1 MRNKTYGVI
10 AWMICL
16 LAAPTAVRAAQEV
29 TLGYANISARVSPLW
44 IAREKG
50 FFSKYGVQLQA
61 VYLPGAPALFATLAT
76 GQIQIANSGGS
87 TALGAVAGGLDL
99 RVIGTFTS
107 RIPFDIVASPS
118 IKEAK
123 DLRGK
128 RLGIQAIG
136 GTIWMAGLLG
146 LEHLGLE
153 PRRDSIQVVAVGEQT
168 LLTQALEKG
177 TVDAVVVDSAFSNTL
192 KARGYSIVVELSKT
206 HIPFVSNGIVARA
219 SYLQQQPEVA
229 RNIVKG
235 WLEGAAFALSP
246 KMKPAVIATIMRN
259 LKITDADL
267 AERGYQ
273 DLQQATARKPF
284 PSLEGLRNVQRLMAQ
299 RNPAVAGLKT
309 ESLVDAAIMRELDD
323 SGFIDQLYAAYG
335 VK

>member
-1 MRNKTYGVI
+1 MRNRNCWLVACG
-10 AWMICL
+10 ICL
-16 LAAPTAVRAAQEV
+16 FVFPATVRAAQEV
-29 TLGYANISARVSPLW
+29 MLGYANISARVSPLW

-50 FFSKYGVQLQA
+50 FFAKYGVPLQA
-61 VYLPGAPALFATLAT
+61 VFLPHAPALFATLAA
-76 GQIQIANSGGS
+76 GQVQVANSGGS
-87 TALGAVAGGLDL
+87 TALGAVVGGLDL
-99 RVIGTFTS
+99 KVIGTFTS

-128 RLGIQAIG
+128 RLGIQGIG

-153 PRRDSIQVVAVGEQT
+153 PRRDSIQVVAAGEQT

-177 TVDAVVVDSAFSNTL
+177 TVDAIVVDSAFSNML
-192 KARGYSIVVELSKT
+192 KARGFSIVVELSKT
-206 HIPFVSNGIVARA
+206 NIPFVSNGIIARG
-219 SYLQQQPEVA
+219 SYLQQQSETVK
-229 RNIVKG
+229 NIVKG
-235 WLEGAAFALSP
+235 WLEGVAFALSP
-246 KMKPAVIATIMRN
+246 KMKPEVIGAIMRY
-259 LKITDADL
+259 LKITDPAL

-273 DLQQATARKPF
+273 DLQQATDRKPF
-284 PSLEGLRNVQRLMAQ
+284 PSTEGLRNVQRLMAQ
-299 RNPAVAGLKT
+299 RNPAVGNLKT
-309 ESLVDAAIMRELDD
+309 ENLIDGRIMRELDE

>member
-1 MRNKTYGVI
+1 MRSRTLTVVTCI
-10 AWMICL
+10 LCI
-16 LAAPTAVRAAQEV
+16 LAAPPWVCAAQEV
-29 TLGYANISARVSPLW
+29 MLGYANISARVSPLW
-44 IAREKG
+44 IARERG

-61 VYLPGAPALFATLAT
+61 VYMPGAPALFATLAT
-76 GQIQIANSGGS
+76 GQIQVANSGGS

-118 IKEAK
+118 IKDPK

-146 LEHLGLE
+146 LEYLGLE
-153 PRRDSIQVVAVGEQT
+153 PRRDSIQVVAAGEQT

-192 KARGYSIVVELSKT
+192 KARGFSIVVELSKT
-206 HIPFVSNGIVARA
+206 NIPFVSNGIVARA
-219 SYLQQQPEVA
+219 SYLQQQPDAA
-229 RNIVKG
+229 RHIVKG
-235 WLEGAAFALSP
+235 WIEGLAFALSP

-259 LKITDADL
+259 LKITDVDL

-273 DLQQATARKPF
+273 DLLLATDRKPF
-284 PSLEGLRNVQRLMAQ
+284 PSTEGLRNVQRLMAQ

-309 ESLVDAAIMRELDD
+309 ESLVDARIMRELDD
-323 SGFIDQLYAAYG
+323 SGFIDQLYAGYG

>member
-1 MRNKTYGVI
+1 MHNRSFTVVTCI
-10 AWMICL
+10 LHI
-16 LAAPTAVRAAQEV
+16 LAVPPTVRAAQEV
-29 TLGYANISARVSPLW
+29 MLGYANISARVSPLW

-61 VYLPGAPALFATLAT
+61 VYMPGAPALFATLAT
-76 GQIQIANSGGS
+76 GQIQVANSGGS

-118 IKEAK
+118 IKEPK

-146 LEHLGLE
+146 LEHLGLD
-153 PRRDSIQVVAVGEQT
+153 PRRDSIQVVAAGEQT

-192 KARGYSIVVELSKT
+192 KARGFSIVVELSKT
-206 HIPFVSNGIVARA
+206 NIPFVSNGIVARA
-219 SYLQQQPEVA
+219 SYLQQQPEAA

-235 WLEGAAFALSP
+235 WIEGLAFALSP

-273 DLQQATARKPF
+273 DLLQATDRKPF
-284 PSLEGLRNVQRLMAQ
+284 PSTEGLRNVQRLMAQ
-299 RNPAVAGLKT
+299 RNPAVTGLKP
-309 ESLVDAAIMRELDD
+309 ESLVDARIMRELDE
-323 SGFIDQLYAAYG
+323 SGFIDQVYAAYG

>member
-1 MRNKTYGVI
+1 M
-10 AWMICL
+10 
-16 LAAPTAVRAAQEV
+16 
-29 TLGYANISARVSPLW
+29 LGYANISARVSPLW

-153 PRRDSIQVVAVGEQT
+153 PRRDSIQVVAAGEQT

-192 KARGYSIVVELSKT
+192 KARGFSIVVELSKT
-206 HIPFVSNGIVARA
+206 NIPFVSNGIVARA
-219 SYLQQQPEVA
+219 SYLQQQPDVA

-235 WLEGAAFALSP
+235 WMEGVAFALSP

-259 LKITDADL
+259 LKITDTEL

-273 DLQQATARKPF
+273 DLLQATDRKPF
-284 PSLEGLRNVQRLMAQ
+284 PSTEGLRNVQRLMAQ

-309 ESLVDAAIMRELDD
+309 ESLVDGRIMRELDE

>member
-1 MRNKTYGVI
+1 MRNKTYSLVACI
-10 AWMICL
+10 ICL
-16 LAAPTAVRAAQEV
+16 LVSAKMGRAAQEV

-50 FFSKYGVQLQA
+50 FFSKNGVQLQA
-61 VYLPGAPALFATLAT
+61 VYLPGAPALFATLGT
-76 GQIQIANSGGS
+76 GQIQLANSGGS

-99 RVIGTFTS
+99 KVIGTFTS

-118 IKEAK
+118 IKDAK

-146 LEHLGLE
+146 LEHLGLD
-153 PRRDSIQVVAVGEQT
+153 PRRDSIQVVAAGEQT

-177 TVDAVVVDSAFSNTL
+177 TVDAIVVDSAFSNAL

-206 HIPFVSNGIVARA
+206 NIPFVSNGIVARA
-219 SYLQQQPEVA
+219 GYLQQQPDTV

-235 WLEGAAFALSP
+235 WMEGVAFALSP

-273 DLQQATARKPF
+273 DLLQATDRKPF
-284 PSLEGLRNVQRLMAQ
+284 PSTEGLRNVQRLMAQ
-299 RNPAVAGLKT
+299 RNPAVANLKI
-309 ESLVDAAIMRELDD
+309 ESLIDGRIMRELDD

>member
-1 MRNKTYGVI
+1 MSSKYHWLI
-10 AWMICL
+10 AWVVCIL
-16 LAAPTAVRAAQEV
+16 VVPSPVRAAQEV

-50 FFSKYGVQLQA
+50 FFTKHGVPLQA
-61 VYLPGAPALFATLAT
+61 VFLPHASALFATLAA
-76 GQIQIANSGGS
+76 GQVQVANSGGS

-99 RVIGTFTS
+99 KVIGTFTS
-107 RIPFDIVASPS
+107 RIPFDIVARPT

-128 RLGIQAIG
+128 RLGIQGIG

-146 LEHLGLE
+146 LEYLGLD
-153 PRRDSIQVVAVGEQT
+153 PGLDQVQVVAAGEQT
-168 LLTQALEKG
+168 LLTQALEKN
-177 TVDAVVVDSAFSNTL
+177 TVDAIVVDSAFSNML
-192 KARGYSIVVELSKT
+192 KGRGYSVLVELSKT
-206 HIPFVSNGIVARA
+206 NIPFVSNGIITRG
-219 SYLQQQPEVA
+219 SYLQQQPDAV

-235 WLEGAAFALSP
+235 WMEGVAFALSP
-246 KMKPAVIATIMRN
+246 KTKPAVIATIMRY
-259 LKITDADL
+259 LKINDPEL

-273 DLQQATARKPF
+273 DLQQATDRKPF

-299 RNPAVAGLKT
+299 RNPAVGNLKI
-309 ESLVDAAIMRELDD
+309 ENLIDARIMRELDE